1 MFANP
6 TLMRGP
12 QSGGGGDYTCTVA
25 DLSSSLPGYYGSIGN
40 IVGNITPDGDQW
52 VFAYTPDG
60 SSVEIIYGSST
71 GTVTWNGQI
80 YALEESEDGAVYSGA
95 GLSGPYLTTGS
106 FNFSFTPS

>member
-1 MFANP
+1 MFATP

-12 QSGGGGDYTCTVA
+12 QPGGGSGYTCTVA
-25 DLSSSLPGYYGSIGN
+25 DLSSFVPGYYGSFAN
-40 IVGNITPDGDQW
+40 AAGNITPDGGQW

-60 SSVEIIYGSST
+60 SSVFIIYGSST

-80 YALEESEDGAVYSGA
+80 YAIEESEEGGSYFGA

-106 FNFSFTPS
+106 FDFSFTPS